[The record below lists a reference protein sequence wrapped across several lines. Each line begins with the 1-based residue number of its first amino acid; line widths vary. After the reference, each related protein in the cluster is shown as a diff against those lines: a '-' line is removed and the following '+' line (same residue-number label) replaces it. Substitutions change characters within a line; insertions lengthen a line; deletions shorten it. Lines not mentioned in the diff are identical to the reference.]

1 MKEVAAVANAP
12 TAPAHGR
19 RYWLVP
25 VARAAIA
32 LVPAVVV
39 TFTAAHTPAFGLV
52 LFGLF
57 ALASGLT
64 VGILSWSTLEG
75 SAARGSFVIQG
86 VVGVVAGV
94 LALLTHTGGLGYFL
108 YVVSVWGIV
117 TGFLELYSGVR
128 LRGRAATA
136 RDWMVVGGGTVLL
149 AVVFLVLPAD
159 AVTGVG
165 LLGAY
170 LVVLG
175 VYLGIAGL
183 SLKWT
188 KDALVSRAIAE
199 DSESL

>member
-12 TAPAHGR
+12 TASALGR
-19 RYWLVP
+19 RYWLVA
-25 VARAAIA
+25 VVRAVIA
-32 LVPAVVV
+32 LVPAIVV
-39 TFTAAHTPAFGLV
+39 TFTANHTPAFGLV
-52 LFGLF
+52 VFGLF
-57 ALASGLT
+57 ALVGGLAT
-64 VGILSWSTLEG
+64 GILSWSTLQG
-75 SAARGSFVIQG
+75 SAARGSFAIQG

-94 LALLTHTGGLGYFL
+94 LALLTHNGGLGYFL

-117 TGFLELYSGVR
+117 TGFLELYSGIR

-136 RDWMVVGGGTVLL
+136 RDWMIVGGGTVLL
-149 AVVFLVLPAD
+149 AVAFLVLPAD

-188 KDALVSRAIAE
+188 KDALVSPAVAE
-199 DSESL
+199 DSDSL